1 MTDSASV
8 LVALVDALDDPVLDR
23 LATRLAPRLRASE
36 HGVQPA
42 AYTVA
47 TLAQALALS
56 QRAIRGA
63 IDRGELAA
71 IKRGG
76 RWIIAAQAVEAW
88 AEPPQGRTT
97 AIPALPWSRSRTGTT
112 GATLADVVRS
122 LDADDK
128 ER

>member
-1 MTDSASV
+1 VTDSASV

-56 QRAIRGA
+56 PRAIRGA
-63 IDRGELAA
+63 IERGELAA

-76 RWIIAAQAVEAW
+76 RWIIAAQAVAAW
-88 AEPPQGRTT
+88 AEPRHEETT
-97 AIPALPWSRSRTGTT
+97 TPALPRPRTRTT
-112 GATLADVVRS
+112 RGATLAAVVRS
-122 LDADDK
+122 LDADD
-128 ER
+128 EDR